1 MLYKIILQLSV
12 NIDVMDFHMHG
23 ENNQQ
28 ILQAPGDQPPQ
39 EAPDTRMDQHA

>member
-1 MLYKIILQLSV
+1 MLHGIILQLSV
-12 NIDVMDFHMHG
+12 DSAITDFYMHG
-23 ENNQQ
+23 EENQQ